1 MTLFTSLKIIYMKKY
16 ILASILLLVLGSVL
30 AQTKPKPKE
39 NVPSQKEGN
48 DMMQEMQK
56 AMTDMSPEDKKMM
69 DSMGVKMPDMKA
81 MKKTVSGISD
91 AQIKKGIEDGNRI
104 VPKKDLAR
112 IAIATSRIINDE
124 EMAAYIGKIHSLI
137 TGKLKPEYKE
147 RADEIL
153 QLISKNSN
161 APNAIGQAAVAV
173 LIEEKPMLALYLL
186 GITCAKLPSADNLNN
201 YAAVLTSLGAEPLA
215 IPILNN
221 LNKKYPKNSTLYN
234 NIGQAWFGL
243 GDIEKANKYIDSAI
257 RIYAFHPQANFTKC
271 LIEES
276 KGNKTGA
283 IEAAKRIIKKGFSV
297 AKANKLEKL
306 GYQLK
311 SDDVDWDA
319 PMSKDELGLSKFH
332 WPAYPKNIDDSKL
345 LEPLWA
351 IFKEECNAKIS
362 ELQSQLTL
370 LEKQMTDQ
378 QQLRATQLL
387 QASETGYS
395 SALLPEMAYKAF
407 VKLAP
412 MVKGIESVNNYVFA
426 GELQPVLNAN
436 TNIEELERIESEELS
451 IFHKKY
457 DDQFG
462 EGKPNPY
469 AAACKD
475 ENTIRNKFLNEAN
488 TLMEQRERVYLNYVS
503 RQTDNL
509 LYYRKYT
516 QWPDEYAWTTVVAQ
530 ISWLTQISRQIV
542 SFRNANEN
550 CKYADKDDESK
561 QDSLQNFDDVAC
573 KYIST
578 TDLGCFTITS
588 KCSRLIGEFNCGGIE
603 IKMKKNDETDRF
615 SGSVFVGASKSI
627 GVGKGPISAELE
639 ATAAV
644 GVEVSE
650 NGKTDLVGKLG
661 GNINVAGQTVVGVE
675 ARAGVNSAPRMTGS
689 GGLQGLDI
697 R

>member
-1 MTLFTSLKIIYMKKY
+1 MKKY
-16 ILASILLLVLGSVL
+16 ILASIMLLALGSVL
-30 AQTKPKPKE
+30 AQTKPKAKQKPLT
-39 NVPSQKEGN
+39 QKETN

-56 AMTDMSPEDKKMM
+56 EMTDISPEDNKML
-69 DSMGVKMPDMKA
+69 DNMGVKMADMKA
-81 MKKTVSGISD
+81 TKKTVSGFSD
-91 AQIKKGIEDGNRI
+91 AQIKKGIEDGSRI

-124 EMAAYIGKIHSLI
+124 EMPAYIGKIHTLI

-147 RADEIL
+147 RADEIV
-153 QLISKNSN
+153 QLISQNNSS
-161 APNAIGQAAVAV
+161 PNATGQAAVAV
-173 LIEEKPMLALYLL
+173 LTEEKPMLALYLL
-186 GITCAKLPSADNLNN
+186 GIACKKSSSSDDLNN
-201 YAAVLTSLGAEPLA
+201 YAAVLTSLGAESLA

-221 LNKKYPKNSTLYN
+221 LNKHYPQNSTIFN
-234 NIGQAWFGL
+234 NLGQAWFGL
-243 GDIEKANKYIDSAI
+243 GDIEKANKFIDSAI

-276 KGNKTGA
+276 KGNQTGA
-283 IEAAKRIIKKGFSV
+283 IEAAKRSIKKGYSI

-319 PMSKDELGLSKFH
+319 PMPKDELGLSKFH
-332 WPAYPKNIDDSKL
+332 WPAYPKNVEDSKV

-362 ELQSQLTL
+362 ELQSQLAT
-370 LEKQMTDQ
+370 LEKEMTDQ
-378 QQLRATQLL
+378 QQMRKAALL
-387 QASETGYS
+387 DASQTGS
-395 SALLPEMAYKAF
+395 GSTPLPEMAYKAF

-412 MVKGIESVNNYVFA
+412 IVKGIEAVNNYVFA
-426 GELQPVLNAN
+426 VELTPVINANANIDELQ
-436 TNIEELERIESEELS
+436 RIESEEMS
-451 IFHKKY
+451 VFHKKY

-469 AAACKD
+469 EAACKD

-503 RQTDNL
+503 RQTDNI

-550 CKYADKDDESK
+550 CKYADKEEESK

-578 TDLGCFTITS
+578 TDLGCFTLTS

-603 IKMKKNDETDRF
+603 IKMKKNDETERF
-615 SGSVFVGASKSI
+615 SGSIFVGASKSI
-627 GVGKGPISAELE
+627 SVGKGPISAELE

-644 GVEVSE
+644 GVEVGE

-661 GNINVAGQTVVGVE
+661 GNINVAGQTVAGVE
-675 ARAGVNSAPRMTGS
+675 ARAGVNSGPALTGN
-689 GGLQGLDI
+689 GALQGLDI